1 MLSIVLDPQR
11 LNTGD
16 HIAAEVS
23 DFITSIRETAPRRPG
38 QPVLIPGDPE
48 RAKRAAAR
56 QHGIELNQT
65 IADQLNAI
73 SAELGVT
80 IP

>member
-1 MLSIVLDPQR
+1 MLDPQK
-11 LNTGD
+11 LNTD
-16 HIAAEVS
+16 DQIAAEVS
-23 DFITSIRETAPRRPG
+23 DFIASIRQTAPRQPG

-56 QHGIELNQT
+56 QHGVELNQA
-65 IADQLNAI
+65 IADQLNTI

-80 IP
+80 VPEVG